1 MGWYQ
6 RRVHGTVKQQPLSMK
21 VFLYISSLVAA
32 ISAAPQYAAPLV
44 AHAAAEVY
52 ADEVSPYTFNYAVA
66 DDYSNS
72 NFQATESDDG
82 TGVRQ
87 GGYSVALPDG
97 RIQHVNYHTN
107 DVDGYVAEVTYDGQA
122 AYPEASLVRAAPL
135 VHTAP
140 LIHAARPVVHAAPLI
155 AHAPAIVGH
164 GLDGH
169 GLVGHGLAGHRLVS
183 HGHAGRGLVGHGLAG
198 HGLVGHGLVAHA
210 SPVYRAGGQTS
221 HQAVSKPYQGEH
233 RSTSQAKA
241 FGATVA
247 TVADRP
253 NALHGAHSRNLGVL
267 SHGIGHAVIG

>member
-21 VFLYISSLVAA
+21 VFLCISSLVAA

-52 ADEVSPYTFNYAVA
+52 ADEVSPYTYNYAVA

-82 TGVRQ
+82 TGVRE

-107 DVDGYVAEVTYDGQA
+107 DYDGYVAEVTYDGQA
-122 AYPEASLVRAAPL
+122 AYPEASLVRAAPI
-135 VHTAP
+135 VHAAP
-140 LIHAARPVVHAAPLI
+140 LIHAARPVVHAAPLV
-155 AHAPAIVGH
+155 AHAAPLIP
-164 GLDGH
+164 
-169 GLVGHGLAGHRLVS
+169 
-183 HGHAGRGLVGHGLAG
+183 HAP
-198 HGLVGHGLVAHA
+198 LVAHA

-221 HQAVSKPYQGEH
+221 HRAISKPYQGEH

-241 FGATVA
+241 FGASVA

>member
-6 RRVHGTVKQQPLSMK
+6 RRVHGTVKQQPLRMK

-52 ADEVSPYTFNYAVA
+52 ADEVSPYTYNYAVA

-82 TGVRQ
+82 TGVRE

-97 RIQHVNYHTN
+97 RIQHVNYHAN
-107 DVDGYVAEVTYDGQA
+107 DLDGFVAEVTYEGTA
-122 AYPEASLVRAAPL
+122 AYPEAAVVAHAP
-135 VHTAP
+135 VGY
-140 LIHAARPVVHAAPLI
+140 ARPVVHAAPLVAHAAPLI
-155 AHAPAIVGH
+155 AHAP
-164 GLDGH
+164 
-169 GLVGHGLAGHRLVS
+169 
-183 HGHAGRGLVGHGLAG
+183 
-198 HGLVGHGLVAHA
+198 LVAHA
-210 SPVYRAGGQTS
+210 SPVYRGAGQTS
-221 HQAVSKPYQGEH
+221 HQSVSKPYQGEH
-233 RSTSQAKA
+233 RSPSQAKA
-241 FGATVA
+241 FGASVA

>member
-6 RRVHGTVKQQPLSMK
+6 RRVHGTVKQQRLRMK
-21 VFLYISSLVAA
+21 VFLCISSLVAA
-32 ISAAPQYAAPLV
+32 ISATPQYAAPLV

-107 DVDGYVAEVTYDGQA
+107 DYDGYVAEVTYDGQA

-135 VHTAP
+135 VHAAP

-164 GLDGH
+164 GLAGH
-169 GLVGHGLAGHRLVS
+169 GLVGHGLAGH
-183 HGHAGRGLVGHGLAG
+183 GLAG
-198 HGLVGHGLVAHA
+198 HGLAGHGLVAHA

>member
-6 RRVHGTVKQQPLSMK
+6 RRVHGTVKQQPLRMK
-21 VFLYISSLVAA
+21 VFLCISSLVAA

-52 ADEVSPYTFNYAVA
+52 ADEVSPYTYNCAVA

-82 TGVRQ
+82 TGVRE

-122 AYPEASLVRAAPL
+122 AYPEASLVHA
-135 VHTAP
+135 AP

-164 GLDGH
+164 GLAGH
-169 GLVGHGLAGHRLVS
+169 GLVGHGLA
-183 HGHAGRGLVGHGLAG
+183 
-198 HGLVGHGLVAHA
+198 GHGLVAHA
-210 SPVYRAGGQTS
+210 SPVYRAGGQ
-221 HQAVSKPYQGEH
+221 
-233 RSTSQAKA
+233 
-241 FGATVA
+241 
-247 TVADRP
+247 
-253 NALHGAHSRNLGVL
+253 
-267 SHGIGHAVIG
+267 

>member
-1 MGWYQ
+1 M
-6 RRVHGTVKQQPLSMK
+6 GTVEQQRLRMK
-21 VFLYISSLVAA
+21 VFIYISSLVVA
-32 ISAAPQYAAPLV
+32 ISAQYARPVVAHAAPVIAHAAPVYAHAAPVVHAAPV
-44 AHAAAEVY
+44 AAYHAAAEVY
-52 ADEVSPYTFNYAVA
+52 ADEVSPYAYNYAVA

-82 TGVRQ
+82 TGVRE

-135 VHTAP
+135 VHAAP

-164 GLDGH
+164 GL
-169 GLVGHGLAGHRLVS
+169 AGN
-183 HGHAGRGLVGHGLAG
+183 GLVGHGLAG

-210 SPVYRAGGQTS
+210 SPVYRAGGQTY

-267 SHGIGHAVIG
+267 THGIGHAVIG

>member
-1 MGWYQ
+1 M
-6 RRVHGTVKQQPLSMK
+6 GTVEQQRLRMK
-21 VFLYISSLVAA
+21 VFIYISSLVVA
-32 ISAAPQYAAPLV
+32 ISAQYARPVV
-44 AHAAAEVY
+44 AHAAPVIAHAAPVYAHAAPVVHAAPVAAHHAPVVAHAAEVY
-52 ADEVSPYTFNYAVA
+52 ADEVSPYTYNYAVA

-122 AYPEASLVRAAPL
+122 AYPEASLVHA
-135 VHTAP
+135 AP

-164 GLDGH
+164 GL
-169 GLVGHGLAGHRLVS
+169 AGH
-183 HGHAGRGLVGHGLAG
+183 GLVGHGLAG
-198 HGLVGHGLVAHA
+198 HGLVAHA
-210 SPVYRAGGQTS
+210 SPVYRGAGQTS
-221 HQAVSKPYQGEH
+221 HQSVSKPYQGEH